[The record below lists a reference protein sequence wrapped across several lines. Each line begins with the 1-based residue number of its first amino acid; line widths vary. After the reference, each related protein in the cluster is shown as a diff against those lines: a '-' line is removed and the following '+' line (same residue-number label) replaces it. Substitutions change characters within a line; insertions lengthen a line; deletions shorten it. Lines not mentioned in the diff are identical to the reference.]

1 MFRVFLTNHDYFA
14 QDLFDSFDEALAWVK
29 KTCFEVSIWNDGK
42 RLATWSPM
50 TGLSYDDK
58 EMRNKAMG
66 RMKDEHHETICK
78 RPARVNPAEAD
89 YYAEQRRHAQNK
101 THARQIPIAKP
112 IPTPYFEGR
121 REYLAD
127 PATDAKR
134 FEQACRE
141 ADIEAKKKGMN
152 IVVFKNRENNYFT
165 WEEKYISS
173 ANPIEALY
181 TAQAPE
187 AK

>member
-1 MFRVFLTNHDYFA
+1 MN
-14 QDLFDSFDEALAWVK
+14 
-29 KTCFEVSIWNDGK
+29 K
-42 RLATWSPM
+42 RNLQKRAKEIL
-50 TGLSYDDK
+50 GLK
-58 EMRNKAMG
+58 ELRNKAMG
-66 RMKDEHHETICK
+66 MMKDQYHDTICE

-89 YYAEQRRHAQNK
+89 YYAEQARHARNK
-101 THARQIPIAKP
+101 ARRDIPVAKP
-112 IPTPYFEGR
+112 IPTPRFEGR

-152 IVVFKNRENNYFT
+152 IVVFKNREDNYFT

-181 TAQAPE
+181 TARVE
-187 AK
+187 ETSK